1 MFKNA
6 LLYRIEA
13 WEAPALPAL
22 DERLAAAPFVEC
34 APSQPES
41 AGWVAPRGAGH
52 GALVESVAG
61 QLIFK
66 LCHERKAVP
75 GGVVRR
81 EVEAALDAVERDT
94 GRRPKGKRA
103 KELKEDVLHRLL
115 PRAFAQR
122 SDTLL
127 WADPEA
133 GLLLVGAGSAKKAD
147 GVLTRLLDG
156 LGTGVRL
163 APLQTAL
170 SPAAAM
176 AEWLSSG
183 EAPPGFS
190 IDRDCELKQ
199 PDSEKATV
207 RYARH
212 RLEIDE
218 VAAHIQEGKRPTRL
232 ALTWA
237 GRVSFELTDTLALK
251 KIKLL
256 DVVLEDAGQAAAEGP
271 DAAFDADVAITTGEL
286 RQLLPALLDALGGVQ
301 TPGAVAE
308 ALAAEAAATA
318 ATTLSAP
325 APAAGTGPRSASV
338 APWDDVPA

>member
-6 LLYRIEA
+6 LVYRIEA

-41 AGWVAPRGAGH
+41 AGWVPPRGAAH
-52 GALVESVAG
+52 GAMVESVAG

-75 GGVVRR
+75 GGVVKR
-81 EVEAALDAVERDT
+81 ELEAALDAAERDT

-127 WADPEA
+127 WADPGA
-133 GLLLVGAGSAKKAD
+133 GLLLVGAASMKKAD
-147 GVLTRLLDG
+147 GVVTRLLEMMG
-156 LGTGVRL
+156 PGTRL

-170 SPAAAM
+170 SPATAM
-176 AEWLSSG
+176 ADWLSSG
-183 EAPPGFS
+183 EPPPGFS

-212 RLEIDE
+212 ALEIDE
-218 VAAHIQEGKRPTRL
+218 VTAHIKEGKRPTRL
-232 ALTWA
+232 AMTWN

-256 DVVLEDAGQAAAEGP
+256 DVVLEDAGKASGSHDGP
-271 DAAFDADVAITTGEL
+271 DAAFDADVAISTGEL
-286 RQLLPALLDALGGVQ
+286 RQLLPALLDALGGLQV
-301 TPGAVAE
+301 PG
-308 ALAAEAAATA
+308 AAEAPAT
-318 ATTLSAP
+318 P
-325 APAAGTGPRSASV
+325 APTDPAPPPAAALDTRPRDASV